1 MDFSSLVASQLNAG
15 VIWPEGILIITLM
28 VILIGDLIVGRSARS
43 WLPYVAIAGL
53 LAAVVALYFT
63 WDNPKPVAF
72 LGAFEGIISV
82 SSLGGLLPFLPPPP
96 C

>member
-72 LGAFEGIISV
+72 LG
-82 SSLGGLLPFLPPPP
+82 
-96 C
+96 

>member
-53 LAAVVALYFT
+53 LAAVVALYLF
-63 WDNPKPVAF
+63 WDHPNPLAF
-72 LGAFEGIISV
+72 FGDS
-82 SSLGGLLPFLPPPP
+82 
-96 C
+96 